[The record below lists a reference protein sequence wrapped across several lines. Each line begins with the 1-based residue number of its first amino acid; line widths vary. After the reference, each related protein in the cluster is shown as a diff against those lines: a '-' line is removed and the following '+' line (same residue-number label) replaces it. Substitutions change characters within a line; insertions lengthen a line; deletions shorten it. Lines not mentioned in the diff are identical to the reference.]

1 VDLEQQNRRF
11 IRAVGATLG
20 ICIAVATILLSL
32 PAGGSGGV
40 LPGTVDVSVRAVGAV
55 GAEPAAPS
63 VVLHAADLRPGN
75 GAASAGFDLIDEA
88 GRAVTVSFE
97 GTPTSTALDSLAWI
111 GISAAGRRLAAGTL
125 GELRQGLGPIVLRSG
140 ERRSLRV
147 AVWIPA
153 EVETGYE
160 GRRVGVE
167 LAPVATGDGGR

>member
-20 ICIAVATILLSL
+20 VCIAVATIVLSL

-40 LPGTVDVSVRAVGAV
+40 LPGTVDVSVRGGGAI

-63 VVLHAADLRPGN
+63 VVLHAGDLRPGN
-75 GAASAGFDLIDEA
+75 GAATADFDLINEA
-88 GRAVTVSFE
+88 GRTVTVTLQA
-97 GTPTSTALDSLAWI
+97 TPTSTALDSLAWI
-111 GISAAGRRLAAGTL
+111 GISAAGRRLATGTL
-125 GELRQGLGPIVLRSG
+125 GNLREGLAPIVLRSG

-167 LAPVATGDGGR
+167 LVPVASGDGGR